1 MSRQQ
6 ILDTFRSLAKSQGF
20 YGRLLDYINSMDEGE
35 RDTYLLDLERQ
46 NFKDA
51 VDLVLYLE
59 D

>member
-20 YGRLLDYINSMDEGE
+20 YGRLLDYIDSMDEGE

>member
-6 ILDTFRSLAKSQGF
+6 ILDAFRSLAKSQGF
-20 YGRLLDYINSMDEGE
+20 YGRLLEYIDSMDEGE

-51 VDLVLYLE
+51 ADLVLYLE

>member
-6 ILDTFRSLAKSQGF
+6 ILDAFRSLAKSQGF
-20 YGRLLDYINSMDEGE
+20 YGRLLEYIDSMDEGE
-35 RDTYLLDLERQ
+35 RDTYLLGLERQ

-51 VDLVLYLE
+51 VDLTLYLE